1 MDLGGWGS
9 EEGMEE
15 VGEGNCNQNIL
26 YEKIYS
32 TRERERG
39 SWAVVAHAFNPS
51 TWEAEAA
58 GFLSSRSAW
67 STE

>member
-32 TRERERG
+32 TRERERERD
-39 SWAVVAHAFNPS
+39 HP
-51 TWEAEAA
+51 
-58 GFLSSRSAW
+58 
-67 STE
+67 

>member
-26 YEKIYS
+26 YEKTSLIKKSLNTKY
-32 TRERERG
+32 
-39 SWAVVAHAFNPS
+39 
-51 TWEAEAA
+51 
-58 GFLSSRSAW
+58 LSAIKIVRKP
-67 STE
+67 